1 MGASLNTSRRQI
13 SVNETYNVIRMTR
26 LINSIAKLTNALNRF
41 TQKNKHIQ
49 LSKLHIHN
57 RNILNQLNITSSDN
71 QRNLAKHMMKTK
83 KNFKLK
89 QQHLQAKHEHREVA
103 ETQTQLNNITKCE

>member
-1 MGASLNTSRRQI
+1 
-13 SVNETYNVIRMTR
+13 MTR

-71 QRNLAKHMMKTK
+71 KRNLAKHMMKTK
-83 KNFKLK
+83 KNNFKLK
-89 QQHLQAKHEHREVA
+89 QQHLQAKHEHRVVA
-103 ETQTQLNNITKCE
+103 ETQTQLKNINKCE